1 MHQITV
7 SDITIDVER
16 KDIKNMHLGVYPPG
30 GRVRISTPLN
40 IDDEA
45 VRLFVI
51 SKLSWIRKQQRLFK
65 EQARQTEREYV
76 SGESHYLWGER
87 YLLNVIYQKG
97 NPQVVLRNKTYID
110 LYVREGSGQ
119 VQRQRVMTEWYRKQL
134 KEVIPELVERWEGVV
149 GVKAND
155 WGVRQMKTKW
165 GTCNIESGRIWLN
178 LELAKKPERCL
189 EYIIVHEMV
198 HLLERHHNEHFVAL
212 MDQFMPKWRT
222 HRDEL
227 NALPLKHESW
237 GY

>member
-40 IDDEA
+40 IDDES

-119 VQRQRVMTEWYRKQL
+119 VQRQRFMTEWYRKQL
-134 KEVIPELVERWEGVV
+134 KEVIPELVEKWEDLIGVRV
-149 GVKAND
+149 ND
-155 WGVRQMKTKW
+155 WGVKQMKTKW
-165 GTCNIESGRIWLN
+165 GTCNIEAGRIWLN

-198 HLLERHHNEHFVAL
+198 HLLERNHNERFVAL

-222 HRDEL
+222 YRDEL
-227 NALPLKHESW
+227 NEFPLRHESW

>member
-119 VQRQRVMTEWYRKQL
+119 VQRQRVMTERYRKQL
-134 KEVIPELVERWEGVV
+134 KAVVPDLVSKWEVVI
-149 GVKAND
+149 GVKVND

-165 GTCNIESGRIWLN
+165 GTCNIEAGRIWLN

-198 HLLERHHNEHFVAL
+198 HLLERHHNERFVAL

-227 NALPLKHESW
+227 NEFPLRHESW